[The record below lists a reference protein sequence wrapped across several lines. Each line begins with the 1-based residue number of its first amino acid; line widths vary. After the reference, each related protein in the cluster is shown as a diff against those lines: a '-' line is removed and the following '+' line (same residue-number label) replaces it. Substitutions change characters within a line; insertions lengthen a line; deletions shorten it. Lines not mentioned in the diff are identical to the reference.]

1 MLPKHAVILLLF
13 KAAMNKK
20 ILLLLAIAIGLNFTV
35 KAQSIN
41 SAKLDSLL
49 SVLAANNKNMG
60 SLAISQNGE
69 IVYQKSIG
77 NAVIDSPMTVPA
89 SAKTKYHIGSI
100 SKMFTGVMVLQ
111 LIEEGKLTLETTLDK
126 FYPQVANAGKIT
138 IGMLLSHHSGLHNF
152 TNDPTYMTYMLAPQ
166 THEQMLTRIA
176 AMKADFEPGA
186 KGAYSNTNFVL
197 LSYII
202 EKITNKSYPELV
214 KQRIASKIG
223 LKDTYY
229 GGKTNV
235 ANNEALSY
243 TYSNNKWSK
252 FIETDMSIP
261 SGAGSMVSTPAD
273 LDKFIEALFAGKLIK
288 PASLEQMKTMKDGY
302 GMAMFLTSYDDKQS
316 YGHSGAIDAFRSELA
331 YFPAEKIAVSYT
343 SNGGSYGV
351 DKIFKGVIN
360 IVCNKPYTLP
370 VFKKLALKTEE
381 LDKYLGVYSSPDFPS
396 KITMSKKNTTLLGQA
411 AGQDVLTLDAIAKN
425 VFEYEPYD
433 IHIEFDPDK
442 GQFTLT
448 QRGKIKIFTRE

>member
-1 MLPKHAVILLLF
+1 MIKRILPLILLAL
-13 KAAMNKK
+13 
-20 ILLLLAIAIGLNFTV
+20 GLNFSLH
-35 KAQSIN
+35 AQSLKK
-41 SAKLDSLL
+41 ARLDSLL
-49 SVLAANNKNMG
+49 DVLAANNKSMG

-69 IVYQKSIG
+69 ILYQRSIG
-77 NAVIDSPMTVPA
+77 NAVIDSPATVRA

-100 SKMFTGVMVLQ
+100 SKMFTGVMVFQ

-126 FYPQVANAGKIT
+126 FYPQVTNAGKIT
-138 IGMLLSHHSGLHNF
+138 IGMMLSHHSGLHNF

-202 EKITNKSYPELV
+202 EKITKTSYPELV
-214 KQRIASKIG
+214 KQRVTSKIG

-243 TYSNNKWSK
+243 TYSNNKWRK

-273 LDKFIEALFAGKLIK
+273 LDRFIEALFAGKLIK
-288 PASLEQMKTMKDGY
+288 PASLEQMKTMKDSY
-302 GMAMFLTSYDDKQS
+302 GMAMFLTSYNDMQS
-316 YGHSGAIDAFRSELA
+316 YGHGGAIDAFRAELA

-343 SNGGSYGV
+343 SNGGSYGI

-360 IVCNKPYTLP
+360 IVLNKPYTIP

-396 KITMSKKNTTLLGQA
+396 KITMSKNNTTLLGQA
-411 AGQDVLTLDAIAKN
+411 AGQDVLTLDAITKN

-448 QRGKIKIFTRE
+448 QRGKIKVFTRE

>member
-1 MLPKHAVILLLF
+1 MIKRILPLILLAL
-13 KAAMNKK
+13 
-20 ILLLLAIAIGLNFTV
+20 GLNFSLH
-35 KAQSIN
+35 AQSLKK
-41 SAKLDSLL
+41 AHLDSLL
-49 SVLAANNKNMG
+49 DVLAANNKSMG

-69 IVYQKSIG
+69 ILYQRSIG
-77 NAVIDSPMTVPA
+77 NAVVDSPMTVPA

-100 SKMFTGVMVLQ
+100 SKMFTGVMVFQ

-126 FYPQVANAGKIT
+126 FYPQVPNAAKIT
-138 IGMLLSHHSGLHNF
+138 IGMMLSHHSGLHNF

-166 THEQMLTRIA
+166 THEQMLTRIT
-176 AMKADFEPGA
+176 AMKADFDPGA

-202 EKITNKSYPELV
+202 EKITKTSYPELV
-214 KQRIASKIG
+214 KQRVVSKIG

-229 GGKTNV
+229 GGKVNT

-243 TYSNNKWSK
+243 TSSIKWNK
-252 FIETDMSIP
+252 FVETDMSIP

-273 LDKFIEALFAGKLIK
+273 LDKFIEALFAGKLVK

-302 GMAMFLTSYDDKQS
+302 GMAMFLTSYNDKQS
-316 YGHSGAIDAFRSELA
+316 YGHGGAIDAFRAQLA

-343 SNGGSYGV
+343 SNGGSYGI
-351 DKIFKGVIN
+351 DKIFKGVID
-360 IVCNKPYTLP
+360 IVLNNPYTIP

-396 KITMSKKNTTLLGQA
+396 KITISKNNTALLGQA
-411 AGQDVLTLDAIAKN
+411 AGQDVLMLDAVAKN

-448 QRGKIKIFTRE
+448 QRGKIKVFTRE

>member
-13 KAAMNKK
+13 KAAMSKK

-49 SVLAANNKNMG
+49 DVLAANNKSMG

-69 IVYQKSIG
+69 ILYQRSIG
-77 NAVIDSPMTVPA
+77 NAVVDSPMTVPA

-100 SKMFTGVMVLQ
+100 SKMFTGVMVFQ

-126 FYPQVANAGKIT
+126 FYPQVPNAAKIT
-138 IGMLLSHHSGLHNF
+138 IGMMLSHHSGLHNF

-166 THEQMLTRIA
+166 THEQMLTRIT
-176 AMKADFEPGA
+176 AMKADFDPGA

-202 EKITNKSYPELV
+202 EKITKTSYPELV
-214 KQRIASKIG
+214 KQRVVSKIG

-229 GGKTNV
+229 GGKVNT

-243 TYSNNKWSK
+243 ISSIKWNK
-252 FIETDMSIP
+252 FVETDMSIP

-273 LDKFIEALFAGKLIK
+273 LDKFIEALFAGKLVK

-302 GMAMFLTSYDDKQS
+302 GMAMFLTSYNDKQS
-316 YGHSGAIDAFRSELA
+316 YGHGGAIDAFRAQLA

-343 SNGGSYGV
+343 SNGGSYGI
-351 DKIFKGVIN
+351 DKIFKGVID
-360 IVCNKPYTLP
+360 IVLNNPYTIP

-396 KITMSKKNTTLLGQA
+396 KITISKNNTTLLGQA
-411 AGQDVLTLDAIAKN
+411 AGQDVLMLDAVAKN

-448 QRGKIKIFTRE
+448 QRGKIKVFTSE

>member
-1 MLPKHAVILLLF
+1 MIKRILPLILLAL
-13 KAAMNKK
+13 
-20 ILLLLAIAIGLNFTV
+20 GLNFSLH
-35 KAQSIN
+35 AQSLKK
-41 SAKLDSLL
+41 ARLDSLL
-49 SVLAANNKNMG
+49 DVLAANNKSMG

-69 IVYQKSIG
+69 ILYQRSIG
-77 NAVIDSPMTVPA
+77 NAVIDSPATVRA

-100 SKMFTGVMVLQ
+100 SKMFTGVMVFQ

-176 AMKADFEPGA
+176 AMKADFESGA

-316 YGHSGAIDAFRSELA
+316 YGHGGAIDAFRSELA

-360 IVCNKPYTLP
+360 IVCNKPYTPP

-411 AGQDVLTLDAIAKN
+411 AGQDVLTLDAISKN

-448 QRGKIKIFTRE
+448 QRGKIKVFTRE